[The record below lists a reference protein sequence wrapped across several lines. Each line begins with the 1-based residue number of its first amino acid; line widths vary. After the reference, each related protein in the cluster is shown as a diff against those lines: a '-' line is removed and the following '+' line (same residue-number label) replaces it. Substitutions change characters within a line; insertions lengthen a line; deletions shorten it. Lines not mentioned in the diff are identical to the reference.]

1 MGAWIETAVDV
12 DLAVLHF
19 QVAPRVGA
27 WIETPLSTRKY
38 PLHGVAP
45 RVGAWIETSSDL
57 LRKFYIANIQAIMKR
72 IFITR
77 LTYAQHV
84 KRPYILIVV
93 LHHDR

>member
-1 MGAWIETAVDV
+1 MIIGKSRNINHLNVFQIKQV
-12 DLAVLHF
+12 YYLHL
-19 QVAPRVGA
+19 RNMK
-27 WIETPLSTRKY
+27 S
-38 PLHGVAP
+38 
-45 RVGAWIETSSDL
+45 SSDL

>member
-1 MGAWIETAVDV
+1 MGI
-12 DLAVLHF
+12 
-19 QVAPRVGA
+19 VAPRVGA
-27 WIETPLSTRKY
+27 WIETVSKATIDEAPQ
-38 PLHGVAP
+38 VAP

>member
-45 RVGAWIETSSDL
+45 RVGAWIETTMTFTLFIKWASHPVWVRGL
-57 LRKFYIANIQAIMKR
+57 KLFNIYPNQR
-72 IFITR
+72 WG
-77 LTYAQHV
+77 
-84 KRPYILIVV
+84 
-93 LHHDR
+93 